1 MRDIDHKI
9 ELLPGTLAPSQA
21 PYRMASKEFAELRKQ
36 LNELLD
42 VGLIQPSDAP
52 YGAPILFQNKQD
64 GTNEKVCV
72 L

>member
-1 MRDIDHKI
+1 
-9 ELLPGTLAPSQA
+9 
-21 PYRMASKEFAELRKQ
+21 MASKEFAELRKQ

-42 VGLIQPSDAP
+42 VGLIQPSNAP

-64 GTNEKVCV
+64 GTNENVCV